1 MPAGLPPITGRTA
14 LTLLLGDPVVQ
25 ARSPELVNAELARR
39 GLDARLMPVQVAA
52 GDLGPLVTALRTA
65 GTFRGAVVTMPH
77 KHAVVPLLTTAGVR
91 VARTAACNVIRR
103 EPNGDLTGDMLDG
116 EAMVRAIQDAGGTVK
131 DARVL
136 LVGAGGAASGIALAL
151 ADHGAAELDI
161 ANRTPARATALADRV
176 SAAVPGTRV
185 TTVTAPGGGYDL
197 VVNAS
202 AVGMRP
208 EDGPPVPPGVLTGA
222 RVVADAVI
230 SGRPTALLA
239 AAQAAGCRAVDGGR
253 MLAAQVGLMVD
264 FMFAG
269 DTNESENR
277 GR

>member
-1 MPAGLPPITGRTA
+1 MPAGFPPITGRTA

-25 ARSPELVNAELARR
+25 ARSPELVNAELERR
-39 GLDARLMPVQVAA
+39 GLEARLMPLRVAA
-52 GDLGPLVTALRTA
+52 DDLATVAAALRVTD
-65 GTFRGAVVTMPH
+65 TFRGAVVTMPH
-77 KHAVVPLLTTAGVR
+77 KHAVVPLLTTAGER

-103 EPNGDLTGDMLDG
+103 EEDGSLTGDMLDG

-151 ADHGAAELDI
+151 ADHGVAELDI
-161 ANRTPARATALADRV
+161 TNRTAARADALADRV
-176 SAAVPGTRV
+176 AAAVPGVRV
-185 TTVTAPGGGYDL
+185 TAVTAPGDGYAL

-208 EDGPPVPPGVLTGA
+208 EDGPPVAPGVLTGA
-222 RVVADAVI
+222 EVVADAVI
-230 SGRPTALLA
+230 APRPTALLA
-239 AAQAAGCRAVDGGR
+239 AAAAAGCATVDGGR

-269 DTNESENR
+269 DMTPST
-277 GR
+277 